1 MSKTLP
7 NGLQRDQLFGSS
19 YARISVHRV
28 AGELTDIIRLSSAKS
43 LYRIDNFSH
52 HQAPIRCCLIFQLDL
67 LFDGEGLQSL
77 WNELVNNGELSAT
90 ADNVT
95 GIASGNKP

>member
-1 MSKTLP
+1 MSKTWQ

-28 AGELTDIIRLSSAKS
+28 AGELTDIIRLSSAKV
-43 LYRIDNFSH
+43 YYFSH
-52 HQAPIRCCLIFQLDL
+52 RQASIRCCLIFQLDL

-95 GIASGNKP
+95 GIASGIKP

>member
-1 MSKTLP
+1 MSKTLQ

-28 AGELTDIIRLSSAKS
+28 AGELTDIIRLSSAKV
-43 LYRIDNFSH
+43 YIDNFSH
-52 HQAPIRCCLIFQLDL
+52 RQASIRCCLIFQLDL